1 MNAAADLIRALWRFL
16 LLAGLVCWAGTAPIA
31 FAGASPLTPIKTIT
45 LSATQP
51 AFGIQDGIHA
61 LVETGP
67 SAGIAAIADGARGV
81 FLPHPAGAIYALSER
96 NTLWIHLRLERAPN
110 APHNWTLDIPLPYL
124 DHAVLYQTN
133 AQGQWESQVSGD
145 MTPVSQWTHP
155 GLYPEFQL
163 NIPSATPQD
172 IYLQIRNYKS
182 AGIPLRLASVPARES
197 QREVEYLAIGLLLGS
212 LAMLLAS
219 CAIQYLISKEDA
231 DGWYT
236 LYIALMTVVIAGTTG
251 LSGQWL
257 WPNAPRWSNYAFI
270 VLPVLGVGATI
281 LFARHL
287 CDLDVSFP
295 RLSRGLEVLGWSSL
309 GLAVLSLFIDRA
321 NAGII
326 QAAYLALG
334 PIVTIGITL
343 SVWRRGNTIGRWL
356 FLAYLPQ
363 GLAVIFLAAQMFNL
377 VETFWQA
384 RYVMALAVAISMPMV
399 LHALH
404 LRVRNRQDA
413 EGRVSA
419 LSTQDALTGLLV
431 KPLFMTHVQE
441 ALTRAQRDRET
452 SAVVLVE
459 VVNHAQL
466 RDVYGEA
473 VAEQCLLR
481 AVVKLHRV
489 LRDVDPAGRV
499 NTSRFG
505 LILDGVGSRNA
516 LNERM
521 VSLIASGLIPL
532 PGLQPEVT
540 LHFHIAC
547 VLLNETIPD
556 PRTIL
561 DQLDDILDNMAPRTR
576 RPIRFLEP
584 LQTIPAPMGESS
596 GFGEDDTGSF
606 MAPHTPA

>member
-1 MNAAADLIRALWRFL
+1 MNSAAGVIRALWHLL
-16 LLAGLVCWAGTAPIA
+16 LLAGILCTAGTTSTAL
-31 FAGASPLTPIKTIT
+31 AGAPPVLPIPTHL
-45 LSATQP
+45 LSAAQP
-51 AFGIQDGIHA
+51 AFDIQDGVHA

-67 SAGIAAIADGARGV
+67 SAGIAAIADGARGA
-81 FLPHPAGAIYALSER
+81 FLPQPAGAIYALSER
-96 NTLWIHLRLERAPN
+96 NTLWIHLRIERAPN
-110 APHNWTLDIPLPYL
+110 TPQNWTLHIPLPYL
-124 DHAVLYQTN
+124 DHAVLYQSN
-133 AQGQWESQVSGD
+133 AQGQWESQISGD

-163 NIPSATPQD
+163 NTTFGAPQD
-172 IYLQIRNYKS
+172 VYLQLRNYKPS
-182 AGIPLRLASVPARES
+182 GIPLRLASAPAREL
-197 QREVEYLAIGLLLGS
+197 QREIEYVAIGLLLGS

-219 CAIQYLISKEDA
+219 CAMQYLISKDEA

-236 LYIALMTVVIAGTTG
+236 LYIALMAVVIAGTTG

-257 WPNAPRWSNYAFI
+257 WPNSPRWSNYAFI
-270 VLPVLGVGATI
+270 VLPVLGVGATV
-281 LFARHL
+281 LFVRHL

-295 RLSRGLEVLGWSSL
+295 RLSRAVEGLGWSSVL
-309 GLAVLSLFIDRA
+309 LAVLSLFLDRA
-321 NAGII
+321 SAGSL
-326 QAAYLALG
+326 QAVYLALG
-334 PIVTIGITL
+334 PILIIICTL
-343 SVWRRGNTIGRWL
+343 VVWQRGNTIGKWL
-356 FLAYLPQ
+356 FMAYAPQ
-363 GLAVIFLAAQMFNL
+363 GMAVVFLAAQMFNL

-399 LHALH
+399 LRALH
-404 LRVRNRQDA
+404 LRARNRTDA
-413 EGRVSA
+413 EERVSA

-441 ALTRAQRDRET
+441 ALSRALNDRET

-466 RDVYGEA
+466 REVYGEA
-473 VAEQCLLR
+473 IAEQCLLR

-499 NTSRFG
+499 DTSRFG
-505 LILDGVGSRNA
+505 LILDGVGSRHA

-532 PGLQPEVT
+532 PGLKPEVT

-547 VLLNETIPD
+547 VLLNEIIPD

-561 DQLDDILDNMAPRTR
+561 EQLDDVLDNMAPRTR

-584 LQTIPAPMGESS
+584 LETVPSPLEESS
-596 GFGEDDTGSF
+596 GFGENDTGAF
-606 MAPHTPA
+606 MAPRPPA